1 MANTVKKKNFRLK
14 KRVRKTFGALFL
26 ASAIGVASIPV
37 DNLKAQDPGSVR
49 PLKVTVDIENCRIPI
64 VEEDE
69 TIYTTGDGKFQFA
82 YVSTNDAAASNKVA
96 VILGYDGGPSPL
108 SRPRYLEGRGLPHL
122 HPRPS
127 ELIFHLFPV

>member
-69 TIYTTGDGKFQFA
+69 TPTEESVSETTVA
-82 YVSTNDAAASNKVA
+82 TTNTQPQNNNNYNHKKKKH
-96 VILGYDGGPSPL
+96 
-108 SRPRYLEGRGLPHL
+108 R
-122 HPRPS
+122 
-127 ELIFHLFPV
+127 